1 MARATNSFD
10 KSCLIGEGTLGK
22 TYVGRMPSGMRV
34 AIKRHDEGIELY
46 TFVDDICRK
55 AKIRHPNLV
64 RTLGYCDTR
73 IRRSSVSCL
82 RVLC

>member
-1 MARATNSFD
+1 
-10 KSCLIGEGTLGK
+10 
-22 TYVGRMPSGMRV
+22 MPSGMRV

-64 RTLGYCDTR
+64 STLGYCETGDHE
-73 IRRSSVSCL
+73 CL
-82 RVLC
+82 VYEYCVNGDLGSWLLGKLLSLFDGN